1 MNPGGAEARASS
13 SKVCDSTLEKEVVG
27 AALRRPQWGGIPALL
42 RGSELPAQ
50 VAGRERPE

>member
-13 SKVCDSTLEKEVVG
+13 SKVCDSTLEEVVG

-42 RGSELPAQ
+42 SGARGFRLRLG
-50 VAGRERPE
+50 GRERPE